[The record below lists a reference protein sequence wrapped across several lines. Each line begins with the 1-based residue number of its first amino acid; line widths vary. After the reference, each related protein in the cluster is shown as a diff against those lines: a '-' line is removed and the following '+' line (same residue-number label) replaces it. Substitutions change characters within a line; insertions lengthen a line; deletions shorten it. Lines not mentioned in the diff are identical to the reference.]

1 MLQLLQAISDKMLV
15 FEAKLQGTS
24 DQRGRLDDAI
34 RTSGFVRNMC
44 LRYWLD
50 VDILTGLK
58 PQ

>member
-1 MLQLLQAISDKMLV
+1 MLV